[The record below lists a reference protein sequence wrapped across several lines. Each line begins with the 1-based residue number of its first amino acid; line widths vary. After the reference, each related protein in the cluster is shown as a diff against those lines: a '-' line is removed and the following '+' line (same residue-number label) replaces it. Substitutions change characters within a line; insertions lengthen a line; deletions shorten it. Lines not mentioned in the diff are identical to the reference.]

1 MHFVAVKKKKQKQNK
16 IKKTQKLQLEAGAAM
31 F

>member
-1 MHFVAVKKKKQKQNK
+1 MHFVAVKKKQKQNK
-16 IKKTQKLQLEAGAAM
+16 IKKTQKLQLEAEAAM